1 MYKIPFQSLIY
12 YFLNQIIKKT
22 DLKFVDKIRKLTWRD
37 VLIQFAKFS
46 VLRAIVRGVGANPG
60 RDGPGYSQINCNQ
73 IGKL

>member
-37 VLIQFAKFS
+37 VLIQIAEVFAD
-46 VLRAIVRGVGANPG
+46 V
-60 RDGPGYSQINCNQ
+60 
-73 IGKL
+73 